1 MTARS
6 TLNTRSA
13 RDGDTTRSIGWVGFF
28 GAFVFGLVAF
38 AVVREA
44 RLTTDIVIPAAVVM
58 LAGLAYDRFLARR
71 AAGRIVGVILTV
83 IAFAG
88 GAVTGLLLPT

>member
-1 MTARS
+1 MWGRHLCVQRACE
-6 TLNTRSA
+6 
-13 RDGDTTRSIGWVGFF
+13 GDTRRSSGWLGFF

-44 RLTTDIVIPAAVVM
+44 RLTTDIVVPAAVIM
-58 LAGLAYDRFLARR
+58 LAGLAYDRFFARR
-71 AAGRIVGVILTV
+71 AVGRIVGVILMLL
-83 IAFAG
+83 AFAG

>member
-1 MTARS
+1 MSTILKVQRARE
-6 TLNTRSA
+6 
-13 RDGDTTRSIGWVGFF
+13 GDTSRSIGWIAFF
-28 GAFVFGLVAF
+28 GAFVFGLVAL

-58 LAGLAYDRFLARR
+58 LAGLAYERFFARHP
-71 AAGRIVGVILTV
+71 AGRLVGAILTV

>member
-1 MTARS
+1 MSTNFDAERARG
-6 TLNTRSA
+6 
-13 RDGDTTRSIGWVGFF
+13 GDTTRSIGWIAFF
-28 GAFVFGLVAF
+28 GAFVFGLVALT
-38 AVVREA
+38 AVREA

-58 LAGLAYDRFLARR
+58 LAGLAYDRYLARHP
-71 AAGRIVGVILTV
+71 AGRLLGAILTV

>member
-1 MTARS
+1 MS
-6 TLNTRSA
+6 TTNVQRA
-13 RDGDTTRSIGWVGFF
+13 RDGDTTRSIGWIGFF

-38 AVVREA
+38 AVVRGA
-44 RLTTDIVIPAAVVM
+44 RLTTDIVIPAAVIL
-58 LAGLAYDRFLARR
+58 LAGLAYDRFVAQR

-88 GAVTGLLLPT
+88 GAVTALLLPT

>member
-1 MTARS
+1 MWGRHLCVQRAREGETMRS
-6 TLNTRSA
+6 T
-13 RDGDTTRSIGWVGFF
+13 GWLGFF

-44 RLTTDIVIPAAVVM
+44 RLTTDIVVPAAVIM
-58 LAGLAYDRFLARR
+58 LAGLAYDRFFARR
-71 AAGRIVGVILTV
+71 AVGRIVGVILMAL
-83 IAFAG
+83 AFAG